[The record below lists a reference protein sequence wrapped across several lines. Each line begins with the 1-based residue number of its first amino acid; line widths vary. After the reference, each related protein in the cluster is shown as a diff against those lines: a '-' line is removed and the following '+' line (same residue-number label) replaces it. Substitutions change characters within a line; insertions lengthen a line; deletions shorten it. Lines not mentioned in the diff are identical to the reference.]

1 MELIFKFGTPWWEPL
16 QPVGPDL
23 PIRALAV
30 ASPKGV
36 LQIGP
41 VQILNSNVNSKVSV
55 LHDTFDIFDI
65 LAARRRSQ
73 WQYLIVRRVIFSERV
88 VIFGAFVDRAWM

>member
-1 MELIFKFGTPWWEPL
+1 M
-16 QPVGPDL
+16 VY
-23 PIRALAV
+23 
-30 ASPKGV
+30 
-36 LQIGP
+36 
-41 VQILNSNVNSKVSV
+41 SKVSV

-65 LAARRRSQ
+65 SAAHSRSQ